1 MARTISWSSTMPHE
15 KCKISDRTAGDAN
28 AILQALN
35 QFQGSLDED
44 DDDLPD
50 GLISALEQF
59 RTKIESI
66 KVCAHQ
72 HLTFN
77 VRM

>member
-1 MARTISWSSTMPHE
+1 MPH
-15 KCKISDRTAGDAN
+15 KKRKISDLTVGDAN
-28 AILQALN
+28 ALLQALN

-44 DDDLPD
+44 DEDLPD
-50 GLISALEQF
+50 GLITALEQF
-59 RTKIESI
+59 RAKIESI

-77 VRM
+77 ARM